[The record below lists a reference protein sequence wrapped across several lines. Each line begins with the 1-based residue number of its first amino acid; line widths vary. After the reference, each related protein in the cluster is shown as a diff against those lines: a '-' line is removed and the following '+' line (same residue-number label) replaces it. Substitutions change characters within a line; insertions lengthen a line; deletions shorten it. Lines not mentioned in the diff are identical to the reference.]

1 MNQHTPPD
9 PPTGPLPGPLLG
21 PLLGHFRLDRSRSAA
36 LQVYEHLRELIVTLA
51 LPPGAVLSR
60 NELAGYFDVSVTPV
74 RDALARLD
82 EEKLVEVFPQH
93 ATRVRA
99 VDLDSAREAH
109 FLRLSVELELVH
121 GLALRRDAQLAA
133 RLQDTVARQQACL
146 ERDDL
151 AAFTAA
157 DMEFHRTM
165 YEAAMLAGLWQRL
178 RDGSGNLDRLRRLHL
193 PLNGKARSIIEEH
206 GQIARA
212 IGDGDAARAQQW
224 VRQHLS
230 GTLSELDA
238 LRAQYPDFMLPV
250 H

>member
-1 MNQHTPPD
+1 MNGNT
-9 PPTGPLPGPLLG
+9 LPGI
-21 PLLGHFRLDRSRSAA
+21 FRLDRSRSAA

-60 NELAGYFDVSVTPV
+60 TELAEYYDVSVTPV

-82 EEKLVEVFPQH
+82 DERLVEVFPQH

-109 FLRLSVELELVH
+109 FLRLAVELELVH
-121 GLALRRDAQLAA
+121 VLAQRRDGALAGRLLAL
-133 RLQDTVARQQACL
+133 VARQWACL
-146 ERDDL
+146 ENDDL
-151 AAFTAA
+151 ASFTAV
-157 DMEFHRTM
+157 DMAFHQTM
-165 YEAAMLAGLWQRL
+165 YDAALLTGLWHRL

-193 PLNGKARSIIEEH
+193 PLNGKARSILEEH
-206 GQIARA
+206 EQIARA
-212 IGDGDAARAQQW
+212 IAEGDSAAAQAW
-224 VRQHLS
+224 VRRHLS

-238 LRAQYPDFMLPV
+238 LRARYPDFVLPV

>member
-1 MNQHTPPD
+1 MMTMSEHT
-9 PPTGPLPGPLLG
+9 LPGT
-21 PLLGHFRLDRSRSAA
+21 FRLDRSRSAA
-36 LQVYEHLRELIVTLA
+36 IQVYEHLRELIVTLA
-51 LPPGAVLSR
+51 LAPGAVLSR

-82 EEKLVEVFPQH
+82 DEKLVEVFPQH

-99 VDLDSAREAH
+99 VDLSSAREAH

-121 GLALRRDAQLAA
+121 TLAARRDPALAA
-133 RLQDTVARQQACL
+133 RLLELVARQGACL
-146 ERDDL
+146 ERGDL
-151 AAFTAA
+151 ASFTAV
-157 DMEFHRTM
+157 DMAFHSAM
-165 YEAAMLAGLWQRL
+165 YDAASLTGLWHRL

-193 PLNGKARSIIEEH
+193 PLNGKARSILEQHTE
-206 GQIARA
+206 IARA
-212 IGDGDAARAQQW
+212 IGDGDAARAQSW

-238 LRAQYPDFMLPV
+238 LRERYPDFVLPV

>member
-1 MNQHTPPD
+1 MNGNT
-9 PPTGPLPGPLLG
+9 LPGI
-21 PLLGHFRLDRSRSAA
+21 FRLDRSRSAA

-60 NELAGYFDVSVTPV
+60 TELAGYYDVSVTPV

-82 EEKLVEVFPQH
+82 DERLVEVFPQH

-109 FLRLSVELELVH
+109 FLRLAVELELVH
-121 GLALRRDAQLAA
+121 TLARRADGALGDRLLAL
-133 RLQDTVARQQACL
+133 VARQRACL

-151 AAFTAA
+151 ASFTAV

-165 YEAAMLAGLWQRL
+165 YDAALLTGLWHRL

-193 PLNGKARSIIEEH
+193 PLNGKARSILEEH
-206 GQIARA
+206 EQIARA
-212 IGDGDAARAQQW
+212 IAAGDGGAAQTW
-224 VRQHLS
+224 VRRHLC

-238 LRAQYPDFMLPV
+238 LRARYPDFVLPV

>member
-1 MNQHTPPD
+1 MH
-9 PPTGPLPGPLLG
+9 
-21 PLLGHFRLDRSRSAA
+21 
-36 LQVYEHLRELIVTLA
+36 VYEHLRELIVTLA

-60 NELAGYFDVSVTPV
+60 TDLAGYFDVSVTPV

-82 EEKLVEVFPQH
+82 DEKLVEVFPQH

-99 VDLDSAREAH
+99 VDLSSAREAH

-121 GLALRRDAQLAA
+121 ALAQRADPELAS
-133 RLQDTVARQQACL
+133 RLLDLVGRQEASL
-146 ERDDL
+146 GKGDL
-151 AAFTAA
+151 ASFTAV

-165 YEAAMLAGLWQRL
+165 YDAASLEGLWHRL

-193 PLNGKARSIIEEH
+193 PLNGKARSILEQHAE
-206 GQIARA
+206 IARA
-212 IGDGDAARAQQW
+212 IGEGDAARAQSW

-238 LRAQYPDFMLPV
+238 LRARYPDFVLPV